1 MYGHATRFIELA
13 GEINTSMP
21 EHVVRKVAEALN
33 GVRKPLNGSKVLLI
47 GLAYKANVDDMR
59 ESPTFILM
67 DLLKNAGSSV
77 DYYDP
82 YVPVISPTREHAQW
96 TGKRS
101 IEWNATKV
109 SSYDLVLISTAH
121 ACIDFQQLADWSK
134 VIVDTRNALKGI
146 ETNSIV
152 TKA

>member
-1 MYGHATRFIELA
+1 
-13 GEINTSMP
+13 
-21 EHVVRKVAEALN
+21 
-33 GVRKPLNGSKVLLI
+33 
-47 GLAYKANVDDMR
+47 MR

-121 ACIDFQQLADWSK
+121 TCIDFQQLADWSK